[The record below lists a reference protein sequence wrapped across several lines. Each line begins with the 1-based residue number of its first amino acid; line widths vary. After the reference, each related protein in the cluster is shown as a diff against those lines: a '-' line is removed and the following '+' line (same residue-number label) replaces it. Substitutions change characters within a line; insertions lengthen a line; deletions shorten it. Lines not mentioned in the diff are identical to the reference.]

1 MADKL
6 VQAPIGIDM
15 GCYTSKV
22 AVAKRGGV
30 EVITNEANFRETP
43 TVVGFGPAERN
54 IGESGNIKM
63 KSNFRDTVTAP
74 QRFLGLDADY
84 PLLRAETKFCPARSN
99 LSSGKVM
106 F

>member
-1 MADKL
+1 MTQQF
-6 VQAPIGIDM
+6 VAPIGIDL
-15 GCYTSKV
+15 GSLTSKI

-43 TVVGFGPAERN
+43 CVVGYGPAERN

-63 KSNFRDTVTAP
+63 KSNFKDTVTFP
-74 QRFLGLDADY
+74 SRFLGLRPDH
-84 PLLRAETKFCPARSN
+84 PLLRSETKFCPAKCTIKED
-99 LSSGKVM
+99 KVA